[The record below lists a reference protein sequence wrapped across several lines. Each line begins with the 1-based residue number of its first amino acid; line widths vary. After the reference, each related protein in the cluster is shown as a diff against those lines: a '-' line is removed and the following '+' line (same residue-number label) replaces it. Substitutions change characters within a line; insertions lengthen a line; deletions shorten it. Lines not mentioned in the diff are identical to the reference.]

1 MSKHGR
7 HVARHGER
15 CLVREERVV
24 ADSHHANLW
33 PATARTLVVLAVGSV
48 IALGIVLL
56 FEVFDMGFV
65 GRHEVQPAEEAD
77 PSTLVPPH
85 VGPAVA
91 GEEETPVAGSAV
103 ASTAG
108 ASTAD
113 TSTLAGMVAAG
124 RVSSIRLVGDSITAG
139 YLCDGYEAPS
149 DTGVVAYS
157 GPEGT
162 YYETATTID
171 DWANS
176 FRSYATERDVT
187 FVNAAVSGFRMS
199 FLADDP
205 DAWLADGADVIVVML
220 GTNDAAKES
229 LEDFRA
235 YAREALAAAA
245 ARCGHLVVVSPPDNE
260 RTDAT
265 NRFGM
270 GQVDQVLGELCAE
283 AGWEHVSLYDVL
295 VPGTSDFNEDQVHPT
310 SAGSQKLWAALRERL
325 GLG

>member
-15 CLVREERVV
+15 GLVREERVV
-24 ADSHHANLW
+24 ADSHRANLW

-65 GRHEVQPAEEAD
+65 GQHEVQPAEEAD

-85 VGPAVA
+85 VDPAVA
-91 GEEETPVAGSAV
+91 GSAG
-103 ASTAG
+103 ASTVG

-139 YLCDGYEAPS
+139 YLCDGYEVPS

-229 LEDFRA
+229 LEDFRS

-245 ARCGHLVVVSPPDNE
+245 ARCGHLVVVSPPDNALTGGLSME
-260 RTDAT
+260 EVDRVLDRVSAQAGYVHISLLDA
-265 NRFGM
+265 
-270 GQVDQVLGELCAE
+270 L
-283 AGWEHVSLYDVL
+283 SL
-295 VPGTSDFNEDQVHPT
+295 GTSDFNADGVHPT
-310 SAGSQKLWAALRERL
+310 SAGSQKLWLTLSERL
-325 GLG
+325 GLSS